1 MNMNMNA
8 NANNIKDI
16 FLKLINNR
24 QFILDIDEHIT
35 DIMKD
40 NVIDHND
47 IPSIINIIMDTIY
60 HINDA
65 SHNINN
71 DGIKQLILLLIE
83 FIVSKYSINMSENQ
97 IKLLG
102 NFIDITI
109 NLRKKYKTKI
119 ATCFK
124 SFFKCCR

>member
-1 MNMNMNA
+1 MNMNA

>member
-1 MNMNMNA
+1 M

-60 HINDA
+60 HINDV

-102 NFIDITI
+102 NIIDITI

>member
-1 MNMNMNA
+1 MNI

-60 HINDA
+60 HINDV

-102 NFIDITI
+102 NIIDITI

>member
-1 MNMNMNA
+1 MNM

-60 HINDA
+60 HINDV

-102 NFIDITI
+102 NIIDITI